1 MLTEENKSILI
12 EKSRQAKEECNSIIS
27 MLKKIKDER
36 EMHYQKKEGLKK
48 QISSLVSEIKNTK
61 GNNDEFS
68 RMVIELKK
76 ERDSYNQKVR
86 ALIAKI
92 RELRTS
98 KNKIAKGTFINF
110 EGIKKQIEQLEFS
123 IETNALPYDKEQKIN
138 DKIKRLKKVYK
149 ENADTAKLDDE
160 LKSMSIEIDSA
171 KKTADE
177 FHNKLDEAMK
187 NSKTE
192 SSAFMELSRKIS
204 LLRRQ
209 QNEEF
214 EAFKKLKSEYIDAL
228 NKLKEK
234 SADIIKMDSQL
245 YDSRKEKSNIDSSL
259 KKQALQ
265 KKVESVKEKLKNE
278 KKLTKEDILI
288 LQSEDP
294 L

>member
-1 MLTEENKSILI
+1 MLTEEKKSILL
-12 EKSRQAKEECNSIIS
+12 EKAKQAKEECDSLKS
-27 MLKKIKDER
+27 MLARIREEK
-36 EMHYQKKEGLKK
+36 EMHYQKKEELRK
-48 QISSLVSEIKNTK
+48 QISSLVPAIKNTK
-61 GNNDEFS
+61 GHNDEFS
-68 RMVIELKK
+68 RMVVELKK

-86 ALIAKI
+86 ALITKI
-92 RELRTS
+92 KELRIN
-98 KNKIAKGTFINF
+98 KNKVANGTSINLDS
-110 EGIKKQIEQLEFS
+110 IKKQIEQLEFS
-123 IETNALPYDKEQKIN
+123 IETNALQYDKEQKIN
-138 DKIKRLKKVYK
+138 DKIKRLKKIYK
-149 ENADTAKLDDE
+149 ENENVAKLDDE

-177 FHNKLDEAMK
+177 FHNKLDETIK
-187 NSKTE
+187 NSKNE

-204 LLRRQ
+204 LLRQQ

-214 EAFKKLKSEYIDAL
+214 IAFKKSKSEYIDTL

-234 SADIIKMDSQL
+234 SADIINMNSQL
-245 YDSRKEKSNIDSSL
+245 HDSKKEKSNIDNSL

>member
-245 YDSRKEKSNIDSSL
+245 YDNRKEKSNIDSSL